1 MEKSNN
7 SGFEK
12 KVEDFVALLKS
23 GGAIADVAG
32 ITDEQLESLYA
43 LAYQNYA
50 VKSYLDAK
58 NIFRA
63 LCLYDHTQQRFYM
76 GLAASQQ
83 GLGEYADAAQSYSFA
98 CFISGLKDPK
108 PMYYSAIC
116 LLKSGKKDDAI
127 AALESIEIMGRD
139 ENSEDRKFK
148 QQALSLKNI
157 LKDQK

>member
-12 KVEDFVALLKS
+12 KVEDFVALL
-23 GGAIADVAG
+23 AG

-108 PMYYSAIC
+108 PMYYAAIC

>member
-83 GLGEYADAAQSYSFA
+83 GLGEYADAAQSYSFLDSK
-98 CFISGLKDPK
+98 I
-108 PMYYSAIC
+108 
-116 LLKSGKKDDAI
+116 
-127 AALESIEIMGRD
+127 
-139 ENSEDRKFK
+139 
-148 QQALSLKNI
+148 LSLCIMQQFVYLNLEKKMMLLLLLN
-157 LKDQK
+157 Q